1 MKKILLVIIMTI
13 ALIIST
19 VYAFATSNSDDNAE
33 AVSSV
38 KKMQS
43 DEVKKITVQFH
54 DKEKKISNK
63 YRIKSLKKLF
73 NSKYYIRTPQKDTG
87 KGWIYTIRGKSKNGK
102 VISKITIV
110 DAKHIS
116 ISGKTYKVAKLNLK
130 KFRYYFKNG
139 NKTPIF
145 SSKKI
150 RSVNIQFQGKYKNI
164 KNKNKIKKLKK
175 IFSHAKIVQT
185 KNIAGKGWIYR
196 IRAKN
201 KKGKVLEDV
210 IILDK
215 NHISYMDD
223 TYKCK
228 INLKKLDKLFKMN
241 RY

>member
-1 MKKILLVIIMTI
+1 M
-13 ALIIST
+13 
-19 VYAFATSNSDDNAE
+19 
-33 AVSSV
+33 
-38 KKMQS
+38 
-43 DEVKKITVQFH
+43 
-54 DKEKKISNK
+54 
-63 YRIKSLKKLF
+63 
-73 NSKYYIRTPQKDTG
+73 
-87 KGWIYTIRGKSKNGK
+87 
-102 VISKITIV
+102 
-110 DAKHIS
+110 
-116 ISGKTYKVAKLNLK
+116 
-130 KFRYYFKNG
+130 
-139 NKTPIF
+139 
-145 SSKKI
+145 
-150 RSVNIQFQGKYKNI
+150 NIQFQGKYKNI

-241 RY
+241 RYWSKNEIKCFETLPIIMTYSKRAEHLFYGWLWFSFLNRTLKKEIKMRNKLIYCEVESPLYIPLIESNRNNSVIMRIRPYKKK